1 MNKEIR
7 TKISPPWFTFASEL
21 KAMFGE
27 DPDIRIEHTNEFEI
41 KMYVD
46 DVDKAAAL
54 YVLMPY
60 SRTYG
65 NVEVTIEVIPSN
77 KVKGEPSS
85 IKTDD
90 YSELFKA
97 AFKNN
102 PVLSYIQ
109 KVEGLFEFRATYIVF
124 KNKVVQY
131 FNDNL
136 NDINGN
142 TSTLYEDIARDIF
155 SDTVEPGEFFCTDV
169 VDSTLKKPLGEW
181 P

>member
-7 TKISPPWFTFASEL
+7 TKISPPWFTFVSEL

-41 KMYVD
+41 KMYVND
-46 DVDKAAAL
+46 ADKAAAL
-54 YVLMPY
+54 YLLMPY
-60 SRTYG
+60 SRDYG
-65 NVEVTIEVIPSN
+65 NVEVIIEIIPPN
-77 KVKGEPSS
+77 GEQSS
-85 IKTDD
+85 IDNED

-102 PVLSYIQ
+102 PVLSYVQ
-109 KVEGLFEFRATYIVF
+109 KVEGLFGFKATYIVF

-142 TSTLYEDIARDIF
+142 TSTLYEDVARDIF
-155 SDTVEPGEFFCTDV
+155 SETVKPGNFFCTDV
-169 VDSTLKKPLGEW
+169 VDSKLKKPLGEW

>member
-7 TKISPPWFTFASEL
+7 TKISPPWFTFVSEL
-21 KAMFGE
+21 KALFGE
-27 DPDIRIEHTNEFEI
+27 DPDIKIEHTKEYEV
-41 KMYVD
+41 KMYVAD
-46 DVDKAAAL
+46 ADKAVAL
-54 YVLMPY
+54 YTLMPY
-60 SRTYG
+60 SRSYG
-65 NVEVTIEVIPSN
+65 NVEIIINVIPPNGDRFLTSD
-77 KVKGEPSS
+77 
-85 IKTDD
+85 DD
-90 YSELFKA
+90 YAELFSA

-109 KVEGLFEFRATYIVF
+109 KVEGLFGFKATYIVF

-155 SDTVEPGEFFCTDV
+155 EDTIEPGNFFCTDV
-169 VDSTLKKPLGEW
+169 ADNKLKKVNW

>member
-7 TKISPPWFTFASEL
+7 TKISPPWFTFVSEL

-41 KMYVD
+41 KMYVN
-46 DVDKAAAL
+46 DVDKASAL
-54 YVLMPY
+54 YLLMPY
-60 SRTYG
+60 SRDYG
-65 NVEVTIEVIPSN
+65 NVGVVIEVIPPN
-77 KVKGEPSS
+77 GEQSS
-85 IKTDD
+85 IDHED

-102 PVLSYIQ
+102 PVLSYVQ
-109 KVEGLFEFRATYIVF
+109 KVEGLLGFNATYVVF

-136 NDINGN
+136 CDINGN

-155 SDTVEPGEFFCTDV
+155 EKNIESGIFFCTDV
-169 VDSTLKKPLGEW
+169 VDNKLKKPLGEW

>member
-7 TKISPPWFTFASEL
+7 TKISPPWFTFVSEL
-21 KAMFGE
+21 KALFGE
-27 DPDIRIEHTNEFEI
+27 DPDIKIEHTKEFEV
-41 KMYVD
+41 KMYVAD
-46 DVDKAAAL
+46 ANKAAAL
-54 YVLMPY
+54 SVLMPY
-60 SRTYG
+60 CRTYG
-65 NVEVTIEVIPSN
+65 NVDIIISIIPPN
-77 KVKGEPSS
+77 REQ
-85 IKTDD
+85 ILINDDD
-90 YSELFKA
+90 YTELFNA

-102 PVLSYIQ
+102 PALSYIQ
-109 KVEGLFEFRATYIVF
+109 KIEGLFEFKATYIVF

-155 SDTVEPGEFFCTDV
+155 KDTVAPGNFFCTDV
-169 VDSTLKKPLGEW
+169 VDNKLKKPLGEW

>member
-7 TKISPPWFTFASEL
+7 TKISPPWFTFVSEL

-27 DPDIRIEHTNEFEI
+27 DPDIRIEHTDEFKV
-41 KMYVD
+41 KMYVND
-46 DVDKAAAL
+46 ANKATAL
-54 YVLMPY
+54 NLLVPY
-60 SRTYG
+60 SKNYG
-65 NVEVTIEVIPSN
+65 NVDVIIEVIPSN
-77 KVKGEPSS
+77 GYLGSFETK
-85 IKTDD
+85 D

-102 PVLSYIQ
+102 PVLSYVQ
-109 KVEGLFEFRATYIVF
+109 KVEGLFDFKAIYVIF

-136 NDINGN
+136 CDINGN

-155 SDTVEPGEFFCTDV
+155 SDNVESGVFFCTDV
-169 VDSTLKKPLGEW
+169 ADTSLKKPLGEW